1 MSQAHRS
8 ELTRNVIVFV
18 IALALAV
25 VSIPKHVTA
34 VALAPGVLELKGKR
48 GDVVESSFTLI
59 NTQPEERTY
68 FLSTMKFEQRSE
80 AGGPQFIPFEQDHTG
95 LPEWVLF
102 PHKSVAVPPQ
112 SKLNV
117 PFSIVI
123 PSGADGGSHH
133 GAIVVSET
141 PFDVV
146 EANGVNVNAMTAA
159 LVFLTIDGTTQEK
172 AAVLDF
178 LSSQAGRLKAS
189 ATGAFKYRV
198 QNQGNVFVVPDGA
211 VRVRDVFGREVAYG
225 DANAKDG
232 RVLPGTTRLFEG
244 TFNQTSGV
252 VFGPVTAALEVNYGE
267 GNEPL
272 VAEFSF
278 WVISWKPLLVILAV
292 LIALPLIL
300 RRKN

>member
-1 MSQAHRS
+1 M
-8 ELTRNVIVFV
+8 
-18 IALALAV
+18 
-25 VSIPKHVTA
+25 
-34 VALAPGVLELKGKR
+34 
-48 GDVVESSFTLI
+48 
-59 NTQPEERTY
+59 
-68 FLSTMKFEQRSE
+68 
-80 AGGPQFIPFEQDHTG
+80 
-95 LPEWVLF
+95 
-102 PHKSVAVPPQ
+102 
-112 SKLNV
+112 
-117 PFSIVI
+117 
-123 PSGADGGSHH
+123 
-133 GAIVVSET
+133 
-141 PFDVV
+141 
-146 EANGVNVNAMTAA
+146 
-159 LVFLTIDGTTQEK
+159 
-172 AAVLDF
+172 
-178 LSSQAGRLKAS
+178 
-189 ATGAFKYRV
+189 GAFKYRV

-211 VRVRDVFGREVAYG
+211 VRVHDVFGREVAYG